1 MPMPSGIHCQVMLG
15 GAAGTDRWS
24 VGYWVR
30 YDSSISLPTPTQAN
44 TYAANIGANFA
55 SAVWASYKLNND
67 PATTLDQ
74 CLVRFY
80 NGAVLSVDGTAALT
94 STPGT
99 GSGSHPLY
107 VACCVSMLT
116 AFPGRSKRGRMYLP
130 ATAYPVNGAT
140 GQWSTAATATTT
152 VTNLASHL
160 VNSAHTPGWGSPA
173 SFSPVVL
180 SKTLGSTEDI
190 VSLRIDSIPD
200 TQHGRTRKLVA
211 VAVATHTVP

>member
-1 MPMPSGIHCQVMLG
+1 MAMPAGIHTQVILG
-15 GAAGTDRWS
+15 GAMATDRWS
-24 VGYWVR
+24 VGYWIR
-30 YDSSISLPTPTQAN
+30 YDSSVSLPTPTQAN

-55 SAVWASYKLNND
+55 SAVWASYKVNND

-74 CLVRFY
+74 CLVRVY
-80 NGAVLSVDGTAALT
+80 DGSVLKVDGTAVLT

-99 GSGSHPLY
+99 GSGAHPGY
-107 VACCVSMLT
+107 VACCISMLT

-130 ATAYPVNGAT
+130 ATAYPVNGTTA
-140 GQWSTAATATTT
+140 QWSTAATAVTT

-180 SKTLGSTEDI
+180 SKILGSTEDI
-190 VSLRIDSIPD
+190 ISLRCDSIPD
-200 TQHGRTRKLVA
+200 TQHGRTRALVA
-211 VAVATHTVP
+211 AATATHTVP